1 MSGLPHSFLADAAG
15 RLAGGDDIADDVSEV
30 LAKCQTKLGF
40 VPNVF
45 QAYAHDA
52 GKFRAFRAMSNDLMK
67 GDSPLSELE
76 REMIAVVVSSQNR
89 CHYCLSAHGAAV
101 RALSGDR
108 AFGDALVNN
117 YRAVKLPPRHRAMLD
132 FAAALNDPENLNAA
146 EERGKLMRAGFCH
159 RAVFHICA
167 VAAFY
172 HMTNRIAA
180 AIDLQPNP
188 EYVDIGR
195 AGGEGGKQKREQKGE
210 KGER

>member
-1 MSGLPHSFLADAAG
+1 MPHSFLADAA
-15 RLAGGDDIADDVSEV
+15 AGEGAVADDVREV
-30 LAKCQTKLGF
+30 LAKCRAKMGF

-45 QAYAHDA
+45 NAYAHDA
-52 GKFRAFRAMSNDLMK
+52 EKFRAFRAMSNDLMK

-89 CHYCLSAHGAAV
+89 CHYCLAAHGAAV
-101 RALSGDR
+101 RKLSGDA
-108 AFGDALVNN
+108 AFGDALVHN

-146 EERGKLMRAGFCH
+146 EERGRLMRAGFCH

-180 AIDLQPNP
+180 ATDLRPNR
-188 EYVDIGR
+188 EYFDIGR
-195 AGGEGGKQKREQKGE
+195 EQQQDKQ
-210 KGER
+210 